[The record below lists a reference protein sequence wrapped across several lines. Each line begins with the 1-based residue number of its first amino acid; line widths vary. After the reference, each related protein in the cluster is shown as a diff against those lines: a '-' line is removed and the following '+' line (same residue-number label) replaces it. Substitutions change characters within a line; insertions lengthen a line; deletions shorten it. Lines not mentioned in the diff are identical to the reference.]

1 MPTKNRYDLR
11 ELAGA
16 FGDLGTLV
24 PFVVAYVTLLDM
36 DPVAILVGFGAAL
49 IVAGLY
55 YRTPLPVQ
63 PMKAIGAAAT
73 LQAVEGVAL
82 GPGAVIGAGLV
93 TGLAWITL
101 AASGWVR
108 RVAAWIPRPALL
120 GVIMGLGFSFMLEG
134 IRLMRE
140 GGWVSALLLVLTLL
154 MLSRPALPAMLVLL
168 LIGVALALF
177 QQPELLGELAA
188 MKIALLPP
196 GFAWPALTWHDLWAG
211 TLFLALPQLP
221 LTFGNAL
228 VAVTEQN
235 NRLFPD
241 RAVSERQI
249 ACSTGMLNIWSS
261 ALGGV
266 PMCHGAGGLAGHVQF
281 GARSGGATVI
291 LGTLLLALALLFGPS
306 VQTLFEV
313 IPASVLGVIL
323 FLAGVQLAT
332 SAKEAGERVERFV
345 VLTTAAFAI
354 WNVGIAVVFGF
365 VAYHASRQGWLRL

>member
-332 SAKEAGERVERFV
+332 SGKEAGERVERFV